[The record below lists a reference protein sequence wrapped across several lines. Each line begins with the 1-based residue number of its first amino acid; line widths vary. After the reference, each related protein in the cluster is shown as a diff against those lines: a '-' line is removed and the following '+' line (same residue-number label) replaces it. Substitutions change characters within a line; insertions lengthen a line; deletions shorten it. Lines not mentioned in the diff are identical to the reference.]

1 MLHTISFMTEYHQNE
16 TQVKDDQAHIELALS
31 DMANFRVL
39 YEKYYE
45 TILHYIYQRVNSKE
59 EAYDITSQVFLNAMV
74 NLKKYS
80 FRGLP
85 FSSWLYRIAFNEL
98 NMLFRKNKNRHCINI
113 DDTNLHEIVA
123 ELGSEQNDD
132 KHKLLIALLASLPVD
147 EYEHIQMRFLEKRA
161 FAEIGEIL
169 GITENNAKVKTYR
182 IIDKLKQLMLKKMN

>member
-132 KHKLLIALLASLPVD
+132 KHKL
-147 EYEHIQMRFLEKRA
+147 
-161 FAEIGEIL
+161 
-169 GITENNAKVKTYR
+169 
-182 IIDKLKQLMLKKMN
+182 